1 MGPRA
6 LARLL
11 ALLRREV
18 PLKFQLFGVA
28 PLEVQRLVKASTSAG
43 REEHVAPSRSQ
54 FRGRIALVVQAS
66 HNVLA
71 VGLADAAETPGGAPR
86 AGRLV
91 AARAAPPPRQL
102 APRPVP
108 RRRSAWGRRR
118 RRAREL
124 FLARASRRPRAA
136 YLSLLNPALLT
147 RSGSPATTA

>member
-11 ALLRREV
+11 ALVRREV
-18 PLKFQLFGVA
+18 PLKSQLFGVA
-28 PLEVQRLVKASTSAG
+28 PLEIQRLIKRPARAG

-86 AGRLV
+86 ARRLV
-91 AARAAPPPRQL
+91 AARARAPSRQL

-108 RRRSAWGRRR
+108 RRRIRCGRRRR

-124 FLARASRRPRAA
+124 FSSSRLARGRA
-136 YLSLLNPALLT
+136 PPI
-147 RSGSPATTA
+147 SPC